1 MFSRIHFF
9 SITLGVFAVL
19 TATFLLPSTANAW
32 TEIQEPAY
40 TFDIGAKL
48 DEQTASGTWASWSD
62 WRTQNY
68 AIFEYNNGG
77 EPHAGSG
84 TVIIGVWRD
93 DQTGYGVFD
102 GGTDA
107 TSVNFPFLCR
117 WTFDG
122 GYLYGC
128 QNGGSMTANNLFG
141 VKLNQ
146 AWIDAQNPTTW
157 TPPNGYLGGGG
168 SNPLDPENDNTPR
181 CQPWDVV
188 CWFSATVDSVVDGF
202 QSLANFFGDTIKAL
216 GEWIANLIMPS
227 NADGGFDNRFTGF
240 FTTVQDT
247 MTERLGFL
255 LFPFEFIGDL
265 VASLS
270 TIYNPYGYS
279 DAVYGNCTSGSQLA
293 VPNLLGGHDVG
304 FNLCGIEDTPIW
316 QPAVLLLRFV
326 WIVAV
331 VGLLH
336 KKYFSVVKA

>member
-1 MFSRIHFF
+1 MSRITLL
-9 SITLGVFAVL
+9 SITLAVFATL
-19 TATFLLPSTANAW
+19 TTTFLFPSSANAW

-40 TFDIGAKL
+40 TFDIGAEL

-93 DQTGYGVFD
+93 NQTTNGVFD
-102 GGTDA
+102 WGTDSTYVSSA
-107 TSVNFPFLCR
+107 FICR
-117 WTFDG
+117 WSFSGSTF
-122 GYLYGC
+122 YGC
-128 QNGGSMTANNLFG
+128 QNDSAFVANNLFG

-146 AWIDAQNPTTW
+146 AWIDAQDPATW
-157 TPPNGYLGGGG
+157 TPPDDYLGTGG
-168 SNPLDPENDNTPR
+168 SNPLDPENDNIPR

-188 CWFSATVDSVVDGF
+188 CWFSATVGSVVDGF

-227 NADGGFDNRFTGF
+227 NADGGFDNRFTSF

-265 VASLS
+265 IASLT
-270 TIYNPYGYS
+270 TIYNPYGPIDS
-279 DAVYGNCTSGSQLA
+279 VYGQCSAISQLT
-293 VPNLLGGHDVG
+293 VPNLLGEQSVQFD
-304 FNLCGIEDTPIW
+304 LCAIEDTPIW
-316 QPAVLLLRFV
+316 EPAVLLLRFV
-326 WIVAV
+326 WIVSV